1 MISQIKNQLDIVE
14 KVIEVKSK
22 RTRKSDDQQSFIN
35 SILSFTPSTPTP
47 DNKSKCSFKQ
57 HSDIIPKISRYRLFR
72 EVSIKR
78 KKLLSN
84 DSNKHNTL
92 LLSSCIRRFER
103 TNTQIGKKLG

>member
-14 KVIEVKSK
+14 KVIEVKNK

-57 HSDIIPKISRYRLFR
+57 YFDIIPHTSRYRLFR
-72 EVSIKR
+72 EASVKR
-78 KKLLSN
+78 KN
-84 DSNKHNTL
+84 
-92 LLSSCIRRFER
+92 I
-103 TNTQIGKKLG
+103 I